1 MMNNTRNT
9 QLLPMKDQ
17 LVNFLHAIEYRF
29 ELLED
34 TNERTVIRSGI
45 SLSFGASD
53 GFMVIHHNLKLVEFF
68 AHSPVNIPENK
79 RCEVAKFTAYVDS
92 CTYIGNLQLNHQRGE
107 LRCKTYLRYSDE
119 PVAQDIIR
127 DNYFEGFNILER
139 YMPGVM
145 SIVYAGKNADAAIIE
160 LLGTVDPSNN

>member
-1 MMNNTRNT
+1 
-9 QLLPMKDQ
+9 MKDQ
-17 LVNFLHAIEYRF
+17 LINFLRAMEYRF

-34 TNERTVIRSGI
+34 TNERTTIRSGI
-45 SLSFGASD
+45 SLSFGAAD
-53 GFMVIHHNLKLVEFF
+53 GLMVIHHNLKLVEFF

-79 RCEVAKFTAYVDS
+79 RCEVAKYTAYVDS
-92 CTYIGNLQLNHQRGE
+92 MSYIGNLQLNHQRGE

-127 DNYFEGFNILER
+127 DNYFEGFNVLER

-145 SIVYAGKNADAAIIE
+145 SIVYAGKDADAAIREI
-160 LLGTVDPSNN
+160 LGQVDPTNN